1 MTYAITKKAIEVQ
14 KQRGTLDKDAMMS
27 KLDVFLLNGRIT
39 EDEYSMLFKLMGEE

>member
-14 KQRGTLDKDAMMS
+14 KQRGTFDKETMMS

-39 EDEYSMLFKLMGEE
+39 EDEYNILFKLMGEE